1 LSRLDKSIFG
11 CFFRAGMV
19 NRAATGFLHSMSSLV
34 PQLPFDAAGC
44 ARTPQSRDGL
54 AASVP
59 NGGLVRSGEVTFS
72 PS

>member
-1 LSRLDKSIFG
+1 
-11 CFFRAGMV
+11 
-19 NRAATGFLHSMSSLV
+19 MSSLV

-72 PS
+72 PSWLGEHALL